1 MRIALIAACCLMLV
15 AGCAAQPPRTAAEV
29 QADADLAGRIER
41 ALDADTAFYFRHV
54 DVAAMRGVVTLSGYV
69 GTRQEKYE
77 ARKLATDA
85 GAARVVDVI
94 RLYRE
99 DKRP

>member
-1 MRIALIAACCLMLV
+1 MLA
-15 AGCAAQPPRTAAEV
+15 AGCVAEPQRTAAEAE
-29 QADADLAGRIER
+29 ADAALAGRVEA

-54 DVAAMRGVVTLSGYV
+54 GVAAMRGVVTLSGYV
-69 GTRQEKYE
+69 GTREEKYE
-77 ARKLATDA
+77 ARKLATNA

-94 RLYRE
+94 KLYRE